1 MIKVIT
7 SSQISKDLYK
17 TRSLGS
23 DVQEVVLSI
32 ISEVKNHGDQALFS
46 LSAKFDQASPTSF
59 LIPETHLI
67 QVAEE
72 LKKDNPKLYD
82 ALCYSRDLA
91 LKFAKRQREC
101 YTDFEEELDTGLFTG
116 QKTIPVDRAGLYVPA
131 GRFPLLSTVIM
142 CACPA
147 LAAGCK
153 DVILCTPPRLHP
165 ENKDKPWVDKGIL
178 ATAYICGITKVYAC
192 GGAQAI
198 AAMAYGTQSIP
209 KCDVIVGPGNKFV
222 AEAKKSI
229 YGDAGI
235 DMVAGPS
242 EVFIIAD
249 KNANPEWVAADML
262 AQAEHDPDA
271 QAILATDSQ
280 ELIAKVTAEI
290 EKQLVDLP
298 TKDTASK
305 SIENNGL
312 IILTK
317 DLNEAIDIA
326 NKKAPEHLEIALD
339 SGKNRDNLVSQAR
352 NFGSLFIGH
361 EAAEV
366 LGDYAAG
373 LNHTLPT
380 SGSARFTGGLSVRM
394 FLKTVTT
401 LRTENNRKSAKAA
414 SILGDT
420 EGLAAHARAAR
431 FRITD

>member
-7 SSQISKDLYK
+7 SSQITDDLYK
-17 TRSLGS
+17 TGRLGT
-23 DVQEVVLSI
+23 DVHEVVTSI
-32 ISEVKNHGDQALFS
+32 ISEVKNHGDEALFS
-46 LSAKFDQASPTSF
+46 FSAKFDQASPASL
-59 LIPETHLI
+59 LIPESELR

-72 LKKDNPKLYD
+72 LKKNNPNLYE

-91 LKFAKRQREC
+91 LKFAKKQKEC
-101 YTDFEEELDTGLFTG
+101 FTDFEEELDTGLFTG

-131 GRFPLLSTVIM
+131 GRFPLLSSVIM
-142 CACPA
+142 CSCPA
-147 LAAGCK
+147 IAAGCK
-153 DVILCTPPRLHP
+153 EVILCTPPRLHP
-165 ENKDKPWVDKGIL
+165 ENKDKPWADKGIL
-178 ATAYICGITKVYAC
+178 ATAYLCGITKVYAC

-222 AEAKKSI
+222 AEAKKTI

-235 DMVAGPS
+235 DMIAGPS

-249 KNANPEWVAADML
+249 KDANPEWVAADML

-280 ELIAKVTAEI
+280 EIVSKVTAEI
-290 EKQLVDLP
+290 QKQLLDLA

-339 SGKNRDNLVSQAR
+339 SGKTRDTIISKAR

-361 EAAEV
+361 KSAEV

-401 LRTENNRKSAKAA
+401 LRVENNSKSVKAA
-414 SILGDT
+414 AILGDT